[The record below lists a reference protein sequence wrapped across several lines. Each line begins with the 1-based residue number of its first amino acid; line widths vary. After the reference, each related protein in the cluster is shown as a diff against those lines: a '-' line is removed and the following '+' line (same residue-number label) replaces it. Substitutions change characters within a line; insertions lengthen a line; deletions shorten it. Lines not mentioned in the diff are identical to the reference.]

1 MEHIL
6 LALEMAPSDT
16 VVLNKALALAR
27 ATGARLSM
35 LHVAAPEPDF
45 VGFEV
50 GPTYIRDHLATTLR
64 SDHRHIQSLAEQAEK
79 AGVEAIGRLVQGP
92 TVETLLQEA
101 AELPADLIVLGSH
114 GHGALYKAFLGS
126 VSDGILRARQFPV
139 LIVPVNDTDA

>member
-6 LALEMAPSDT
+6 LALEMGPSDSIVFNT
-16 VVLNKALALAR
+16 ALALAR

-50 GPTYIRDHLATTLR
+50 GPAYVRDHLADTLR
-64 SDHRHIQSLAEQAEK
+64 SDHRHIQALAEQAEQ

-126 VSDGILRARQFPV
+126 VSDGILRARRFPV
-139 LIVPVNDTDA
+139 LVVPVTDADA